1 MSMKYL
7 YKSKTNKVVSGVIGG
22 LGEYYDADPTLLRL
36 AALLIIILTGLL
48 PGIIVYIAAMF
59 IVPRK
64 L

>member
-22 LGEYYDADPTLLRL
+22 RGEYYDADPTLLRL